1 MIAIVAC
8 DANWGIG
15 CQGCLQQAVSS
26 DLRRFRALTM
36 GKVVIYGRNT
46 LDTFPGKKPL
56 PGRINLVLRTRD
68 EACVEGCEYFA
79 SIDGL
84 LARVRGLKQEGYH
97 DNDFIVIGGGAV
109 YQQLLPYC
117 DTILVTQFEE
127 MYKADVWFPA
137 IDQSPD
143 WYLDS
148 CGFWLEEEGVR
159 FRYLTYRR
167 NDIA

>member
-68 EACVEGCEYFA
+68 EACAEGCEYFS

-84 LARVRGLKQEGYH
+84 MARVRGLKQEGYH

-117 DTILVTQFEE
+117 DTILVTQFE
-127 MYKADVWFPA
+127 
-137 IDQSPD
+137 
-143 WYLDS
+143 
-148 CGFWLEEEGVR
+148 
-159 FRYLTYRR
+159 
-167 NDIA
+167 